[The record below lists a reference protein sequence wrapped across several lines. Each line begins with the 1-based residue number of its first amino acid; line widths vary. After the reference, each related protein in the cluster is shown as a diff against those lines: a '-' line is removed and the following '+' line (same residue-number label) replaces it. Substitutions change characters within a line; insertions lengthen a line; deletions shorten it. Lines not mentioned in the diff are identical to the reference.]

1 MNYPINTKYI
11 EIRGN
16 KHETKEFIT
25 QKIIIGQLEIL
36 KLQTKNKTIYFGT
49 KNLKNLIKIK
59 EIRDETYNELTG
71 EIESKIVGY
80 DKTTSVISIEDKDYC
95 FEIFSHESGL
105 KINFITTNKNKG
117 CSIEDEE
124 CKSLNYLFSV
134 IYELLTRENFEGSL
148 YLEDDSIINDCFT
161 IIFNLVNG
169 KDSIYCKYGF
179 EYSERGLQII
189 NKHKEDL
196 LSFQNYLYN
205 NNYPLRTGKIDDNYK
220 RLLKEFEKENG
231 KIGVRDIPM
240 ILPSFGDYIK
250 NYQRCKFNS
259 TCAFKLEEEIG
270 SQQSLELEEEI
281 EQPGEED
288 YELSLISEYN
298 NYLQNFLRSN
308 KKINEDLFPLNLN
321 VNKLDIE
328 IKKNMIRL
336 FFRLL
341 NNYGLS
347 LKLRPLRI
355 VDKEKPKLWI
365 KKNSSDYIL
374 IKKILAFYLLTGMKK
389 LSILFLQT
397 LLKLHK
403 QNKELITEDD
413 FKKWNKIIGAYYGSC

>member
-1 MNYPINTKYI
+1 MNYPINTEYI

-16 KHETKEFIT
+16 KHETKEYIT
-25 QKIIIGQLEIL
+25 HKIVIGQLEIL
-36 KLQTKNKTIYFGT
+36 KLQTKNKSIYFGT
-49 KNLKNLIKIK
+49 KSLKNLIKIK
-59 EIRDETYNELTG
+59 EIR
-71 EIESKIVGY
+71 ESKIVGY
-80 DKTTSVISIEDKDYC
+80 DETTSVISIEDKDYC
-95 FEIFSHESGL
+95 FEIFTYESGL
-105 KINFITTNKNKG
+105 KINFITTNRNKG
-117 CSIEDEE
+117 CTIEDGD

-134 IYELLTRENFEGSL
+134 IYELLKIENFEGSL

-161 IIFNLVNG
+161 IVFNLVNG

-179 EYSERGLQII
+179 EYTERGLEMI
-189 NKHKEDL
+189 NKYKEDL
-196 LSFQNYLYN
+196 LLFQNYLYIN
-205 NNYPLRTGKIDDNYK
+205 NHPLRTGKIDDKYK
-220 RLLKEFEKENG
+220 RLLKEFEEENR
-231 KIGVRDIPM
+231 KIFVRDIPM
-240 ILPSFGDYIK
+240 ILPSFGDYIQ
-250 NYQRCKFNS
+250 NYQRCRFNS

-270 SQQSLELEEEI
+270 SQGSFELEEE
-281 EQPGEED
+281 PGEED

-328 IKKNMIRL
+328 VKKNIIRL

-341 NNYGLS
+341 NNYGLF

-374 IKKILAFYLLTGMKK
+374 IQKILAFYLLTGMKK

-403 QNKELITEDD
+403 QDKELISEDD
-413 FKKWNKIIGAYYGSC
+413 FKKWNKIIEAYYGSC

>member
-1 MNYPINTKYI
+1 MDYPIETKYI

-25 QKIIIGQLEIL
+25 QKFVIGQLEIL
-36 KLQTKNKTIYFGT
+36 KLQSKNKSIYFGT
-49 KNLKNLIKIK
+49 KSLKNLIQTD
-59 EIRDETYNELTG
+59 EIWDESYTET
-71 EIESKIVGY
+71 E
-80 DKTTSVISIEDKDYC
+80 TISIISVSDKDYC
-95 FEIFSHESGL
+95 FEIFTYESGL
-105 KINFITTNKNKG
+105 KINFITTNRDKG
-117 CSIEDEE
+117 CTIEDEE

-134 IYELLTRENFEGSL
+134 IYELLTIENFDGSL
-148 YLEDDSIINDCFT
+148 YLEDDSMINGCFT
-161 IIFNLVNG
+161 IVFNLVNG

-179 EYSERGLQII
+179 EYAEKGLQII
-189 NKHKEDL
+189 KEHKEDL

-220 RLLKEFEKENG
+220 RLLQEFETENG
-231 KIGVRDIPM
+231 LIGVRYIPM
-240 ILPSFGDYIK
+240 ILPSFGVYIQ
-250 NYQRCKFNS
+250 NYQRCRFNS

-270 SQQSLELEEEI
+270 SQGSFELDEEI
-281 EQPGEED
+281 EQSGEED

-328 IKKNMIRL
+328 VKKNIIRL

-341 NNYGLS
+341 NQYGLS

-374 IKKILAFYLLTGMKK
+374 IQKIIAFYLLTGMKK
-389 LSILFLQT
+389 LSILFLQA